1 MIKLSSVNVNAE
13 DVRILQDINVE
24 LSQKRIGIIGLNGS
38 GKSTFSRLLNGL
50 QLPSSGSVIVDD
62 FDTKK
67 DARNVRRK
75 VGFVFQNPENQIV
88 YPTVKEDL
96 AFGLKNLKVAKGAAE
111 ILVSSA
117 LEKYDLV
124 HLADRFTHR
133 LSGGE
138 MQMIAL
144 IGVMIMTP
152 EYIVFDE
159 PTTLLD
165 LKNTR
170 RLMSAI
176 LDLDQSVFLVTHDLE
191 LVSDFDRI
199 LCFHNGKVYADGTPD
214 NVIPKY
220 RALCDEC

>member
-1 MIKLSSVNVNAE
+1 MIKLKSVNVKIDE
-13 DVRILQDINVE
+13 VQILQDIDLDLN
-24 LSQKRIGIIGLNGS
+24 QKRIGIIGLNGS

-50 QLPSSGSVIVDD
+50 QLPSSGSVVVDE

-67 DARNVRRK
+67 DARKVRRK

-96 AFGLKNLKVAKGAAE
+96 AFGLKNLKVDKETAE
-111 ILVSSA
+111 TLVLSA
-117 LEKYDLV
+117 LEKYKLV

-138 MQMIAL
+138 MQMIAM

-170 RLMSAI
+170 RLMTAI
-176 LDLDQSVFLVTHDLE
+176 LDLEQSVFLVTHDFDL
-191 LVSDFDRI
+191 LSDFDRI
-199 LCFHNGKVYADGTPD
+199 LCFHGGKVYADGTPD
-214 NVIPKY
+214 IVIPKY
-220 RALCDEC
+220 KALCEEC